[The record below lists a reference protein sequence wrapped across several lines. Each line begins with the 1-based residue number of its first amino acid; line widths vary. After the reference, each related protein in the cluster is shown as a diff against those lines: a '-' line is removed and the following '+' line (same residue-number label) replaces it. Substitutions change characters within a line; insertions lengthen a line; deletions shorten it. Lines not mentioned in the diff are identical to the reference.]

1 MRRERRIRG
10 PLMTRTLIRVDGDLT
25 DELMSAFPHL
35 QSTRQRA
42 QTTITGDVED
52 QEELQGVLNFLT
64 SLGVGVLEVITIPG

>member
-1 MRRERRIRG
+1 
-10 PLMTRTLIRVDGDLT
+10 MTRTLIRVDGDLT

-35 QSTRQRA
+35 LSTRQRA